1 MFKSVSIIFFIW
13 KYLFKK
19 EIFLISVYQ
28 NDLKTLKKY

>member
-19 EIFLISVYQ
+19 EIFLILVYQ